1 MLLVAMLAIMVLI
14 AAAMAKDNHNKN
26 NDNHFVRNFDRFDN
40 NRFDNGFQ
48 DFEQEADSGDVE
60 RSITAEEVVKTLAT
74 LFAHRGEPAFI
85 RSDNGPE
92 FVAKAVK
99 RWLEVSGVNPLHR

>member
-48 DFEQEADSGDVE
+48 DFEQEADSGEVE

-74 LFAHRGEPAFI
+74 LFAHRGEPGITPKWRTILAYATSTSSI
-85 RSDNGPE
+85 
-92 FVAKAVK
+92 VAC
-99 RWLEVSGVNPLHR
+99 S